1 MGKPAGGSPTARDP
15 AQRIL
20 DELTATVDYFR
31 IQTSRDSGGERTW
44 FSCEELL
51 ADPAA
56 LVSLVRSTAPGRGT
70 DDDAVAMSLFVQGYA
85 YRIASTAI
93 GSFVISGDV
102 VSVDPAQTSVAIGRH
117 RPNAVHLGEAALVA
131 ARGDLAVLH
140 RVLVDGHLAALVDAA
155 HTAVRIGRP
164 LLWAN
169 VGSSCAASF
178 GAFVD
183 PLAHDAQRIRAMV
196 EGFFVAARD
205 ELAQSGRVARIGHG
219 AGWAWERG
227 ACCLWYRTT
236 TSGGANCGDCSLWTD
251 AERSA
256 RYAEAAEQH

>member
-1 MGKPAGGSPTARDP
+1 MGGPAGGSPAAKGPAR
-15 AQRIL
+15 RVL

-31 IQTSRDSGGERTW
+31 IETGGDSGGDRTW
-44 FSCEELL
+44 WSCEELL

-56 LVSLVRSTAPGRGT
+56 LVGLVRSTASGRGT
-70 DDDAVAMSLFVQGYA
+70 DDDGVAMSLFVQGYA

-93 GSFVISGDV
+93 GSFVVSGDV
-102 VSVDPAQTSVAIGRH
+102 VSVDPARTSVAIGRH
-117 RPNAVHLGEAALVA
+117 RPNAVHLDDAALVA
-131 ARGDLAVLH
+131 ACGDIAVLH

-155 HTAVRIGRP
+155 HTAARIGRP

-183 PLAHDAQRIRAMV
+183 PLAHEAQRLRDMV
-196 EGFFVAARD
+196 EAFFAAARAG
-205 ELAQSGRVARIGHG
+205 LAQSGRVVRIGDG
-219 AGWAWERG
+219 ARWAWERR

-236 TSGGANCGDCSLWTD
+236 VSGGAKCSDCSLWTD

-256 RYAEAAEQH
+256 RYAEAAEQR